1 MRKISMTAVA
11 AFLVA
16 LCAASSASAFEGG
29 GRKPSEAPLVTV
41 GQHFSA
47 TLNNHKDDTNFGGYN
62 EVALWHLP
70 PITTRDVVTVNWDAA
85 PITGEP
91 GQFPVCVTFLQG
103 VNDFNWGDLWG
114 NARCTKLSGSGSA
127 RTEFVAQETN
137 SNSSYLAFSSYAS
150 RYSSESSHY
159 ETYPYNFTVEPILH
173 YLAVATRPVKRVAAT
188 GIIRATANL
197 ATGLPAPD
205 GLGFNLVVSWPDGG
219 IATYTAPSSGGVVSF
234 QLALPETA
242 YGKNATFEVGHPAD
256 GTYQAVTAAKLQA
269 KVAKPKTPPP
279 SPCLLAE
286 RKVFALKNAY
296 QRLRRRASH
305 ARGAARGVLRRRAK
319 RAKRKL
325 QGARATAEG
334 ACAAV

>member
-1 MRKISMTAVA
+1 
-11 AFLVA
+11 
-16 LCAASSASAFEGG
+16 
-29 GRKPSEAPLVTV
+29 
-41 GQHFSA
+41 
-47 TLNNHKDDTNFGGYN
+47 
-62 EVALWHLP
+62 
-70 PITTRDVVTVNWDAA
+70 VVTVNWDAA

-91 GQFPVCVTFLQG
+91 GRFPVCVTFLQG
-103 VNDFNWGDLWG
+103 VSDFNWGDLWED
-114 NARCTKLSGSGSA
+114 ASCMKLSGSGSA

-150 RYSSESSHY
+150 RESSETSRY
-159 ETYPYNFTVEPILH
+159 ETYPYNFSVEPILH

-205 GLGFNLVVSWPDGG
+205 GLGFNLVVTWPDGG

-269 KVAKPKTPPP
+269 KVAKPKAPPP

-286 RKVFALKNAY
+286 KRVLSLKRSY
-296 QRLRRRASH
+296 LRLKRHAAQ
-305 ARGAARGVLRRRAK
+305 ARGARRGILHRRVRA
-319 RAKRKL
+319 AKRKL
-325 QGARATAEG
+325 RSAQAAADTA
-334 ACAAV
+334 CVTP